1 MKEANNLLVK
11 IKIEFSLTWEIGEFV
26 QNVGDFSDENALK
39 VAVKRFCCVG
49 NSIRHVSRYSS
60 TFVCN

>member
-39 VAVKRFCCVG
+39 VAVKRFCCVS
-49 NSIRHVSRYSS
+49 NSIRHVS
-60 TFVCN
+60 FCN